1 MVFMTTLWLTLSFVA
16 VSMLYASVGQAGGS
30 GYLAAMALFGVSPVV
45 MKPTALVLNILVAT
59 LSTLKFS
66 HAGYFSWA
74 IFWPFAV
81 TSVPAAFIG
90 GILSVS
96 SSVYNIIVGGV
107 LLYAALQL
115 FRVTQVAPSMGIQ
128 PPPLWLALI
137 AGTGVGLL
145 SGLTGI
151 GGGLMFGP
159 LLLSM
164 RWAEAR
170 QTLGMSAAINLTN
183 STAGLLGHLSSVMAL
198 PTALPLWAAAAML
211 GGWVGAE
218 YGSRRFSHLTLQRL
232 LAVVLVIA
240 GIKLIVA

>member
-1 MVFMTTLWLTLSFVA
+1 MTFVITLWLTLSFAV

-45 MKPTALVLNILVAT
+45 MKPTALVLNVLVAT

-90 GILSVS
+90 GTLSVS
-96 SSVYNIIVGGV
+96 SSIYNIIVGGA

-115 FRVTQVAPSMGIQ
+115 FRVTQVAPSLGVQ
-128 PPPLWLALI
+128 SPPLWLALS
-137 AGTGVGLL
+137 AGAAVGLL

-151 GGGLMFGP
+151 GGGIMFGP
-159 LLLSM
+159 LLLSL
-164 RWAEAR
+164 RWAETR
-170 QTLGMSAAINLTN
+170 QTLGMSAALNLTN
-183 STAGLLGHLSSVMAL
+183 SAAGTLGNLSSVMAL
-198 PTALPLWAAAAML
+198 PSAMFLWAAAAML
-211 GGWVGAE
+211 GGWVGSE
-218 YGSRRFSHLTLQRL
+218 YGSRRVSQLTLQRL

-240 GIKLIVA
+240 GFKLIIT